1 MLALTT
7 TPSTPHVVLT
17 TVADPIPSGN
27 EVLVRVRAFSL
38 NRGEVLDL
46 PGLPEGSVAGWDVAG
61 VVERPAANGEGPPRG
76 TRVVGLVRAGAWAEL
91 VSVPITML
99 SPVPDDVADVQAAT
113 LPTAGVTALRSL
125 ELGGLV
131 LAKRV
136 LVSGATGGVGRI
148 AVQLAR
154 AAGAHVSA
162 LVRNATVSA
171 PLLHELGAREVIER
185 LEGDFD
191 LVIDRVGG
199 AVFGQ
204 AAEHLAQRGIL
215 VNIATQSPEQTV
227 SFRAGRFDRSPG
239 AMIYTLNQWDESAAQ
254 GGAAKDLARLCAL
267 VADGLLDGQAE
278 YEGSWRE
285 PEIAVEAVLKRKIG
299 GKAVLHVD

>member
-1 MLALTT
+1 MHL
-7 TPSTPHVVLT
+7 VLT
-17 TVADPIPSGN
+17 SVADPVPSSH
-27 EVLVRVRAFSL
+27 EALVRVRAFSL

-46 PGLPEGSVAGWDVAG
+46 PGLAEGSVPGWDVAG
-61 VVERPAANGEGPPRG
+61 VVERPAANGKGPPRG

-91 VSVPITML
+91 ASVPITML
-99 SPVPDDVADVQAAT
+99 SAVPDNVADVQAAT

-136 LVSGATGGVGRI
+136 LISGATGGVGRI

-154 AAGAHVSA
+154 AAGAHVTA

-171 PLLHELGAREVIER
+171 PLLHELGASEVIER

-191 LVIDRVGG
+191 LIIDCVGG

-204 AAEHLAQRGIL
+204 AAEHLAQRGVL

-239 AMIYTLNQWDESAAQ
+239 ATIYTLNQWDESAAQ

-267 VADGLLDGQAE
+267 VADGRLDGQAE

-285 PEIAVEAVLKRKIG
+285 PEIAVEALLKRRIG
-299 GKAVLHVD
+299 GKAVLQVD

>member
-1 MLALTT
+1 M
-7 TPSTPHVVLT
+7 
-17 TVADPIPSGN
+17 
-27 EVLVRVRAFSL
+27 
-38 NRGEVLDL
+38 
-46 PGLPEGSVAGWDVAG
+46 
-61 VVERPAANGEGPPRG
+61 
-76 TRVVGLVRAGAWAEL
+76 
-91 VSVPITML
+91 SVPTTML
-99 SPVPDDVADVQAAT
+99 SPVPDNVADVQAAT

-136 LVSGATGGVGRI
+136 LISGATGGVGRI

-154 AAGAHVSA
+154 AAGAHVTA

-191 LVIDRVGG
+191 LVIDCVGG

-215 VNIATQSPEQTV
+215 VNIATQSPDQTV

-239 AMIYTLNQWDESAAQ
+239 AKIYTLNQWDESAAQ
-254 GGAAKDLARLCAL
+254 GGAANDLARLCAL
-267 VADGLLDGQAE
+267 VADGRLDGKAE

-285 PEIAVEAVLKRKIG
+285 PEIAVEALLKRTIG
-299 GKAVLHVD
+299 GKAVLHVG

>member
-7 TPSTPHVVLT
+7 TATAPHVVLT
-17 TVADPIPSGN
+17 TVADPVPSRN
-27 EVLVRVRAFSL
+27 EALVRVRAFSL

-46 PGLPEGSVAGWDVAG
+46 PGLPEGSVPGWDVAG
-61 VVERPAANGEGPPRG
+61 VVERAAANGAGPPSG

-91 VSVPITML
+91 VSVPTTML
-99 SPVPDDVADVQAAT
+99 SPVPDNVADVQAAT

-136 LVSGATGGVGRI
+136 LISGATGGVGRI

-154 AAGAHVSA
+154 AAGAHVTA

-185 LEGDFD
+185 LEETSTWSSTAS
-191 LVIDRVGG
+191 G
-199 AVFGQ
+199 AP
-204 AAEHLAQRGIL
+204 
-215 VNIATQSPEQTV
+215 S
-227 SFRAGRFDRSPG
+227 SGRPRS
-239 AMIYTLNQWDESAAQ
+239 TLRSAAFWSISPLRVRTRRCPS
-254 GGAAKDLARLCAL
+254 A
-267 VADGLLDGQAE
+267 QA
-278 YEGSWRE
+278 GS
-285 PEIAVEAVLKRKIG
+285 IG
-299 GKAVLHVD
+299 PQAPRSTP

>member
-1 MLALTT
+1 M
-7 TPSTPHVVLT
+7 
-17 TVADPIPSGN
+17 
-27 EVLVRVRAFSL
+27 
-38 NRGEVLDL
+38 
-46 PGLPEGSVAGWDVAG
+46 
-61 VVERPAANGEGPPRG
+61 
-76 TRVVGLVRAGAWAEL
+76 
-91 VSVPITML
+91 SVPTTML
-99 SPVPDDVADVQAAT
+99 SPVPGNVADVQAAT

-136 LVSGATGGVGRI
+136 LISGATGGVGRI

-154 AAGAHVSA
+154 AAGAHVTA

-191 LVIDRVGG
+191 LVIDCVGG

-215 VNIATQSPEQTV
+215 VNIATQSPDHTV
-227 SFRAGRFDRSPG
+227 PFRAGRFDRSPG
-239 AMIYTLNQWDESAAQ
+239 AKIYTLNQWDESAAQ
-254 GGAAKDLARLCAL
+254 GGAANDLARLCAL
-267 VADGLLDGQAE
+267 VADGRLDGQAE

-285 PEIAVEAVLKRKIG
+285 PEIAVEALLKRTIG

>member
-1 MLALTT
+1 
-7 TPSTPHVVLT
+7 
-17 TVADPIPSGN
+17 
-27 EVLVRVRAFSL
+27 
-38 NRGEVLDL
+38 
-46 PGLPEGSVAGWDVAG
+46 
-61 VVERPAANGEGPPRG
+61 
-76 TRVVGLVRAGAWAEL
+76 
-91 VSVPITML
+91 ML
-99 SPVPDDVADVQAAT
+99 SPVPDGVADVQAAT

-136 LVSGATGGVGRI
+136 LITGATGGVGRI

-191 LVIDRVGG
+191 LVIDCVGG

-239 AMIYTLNQWDESAAQ
+239 ATYTLNQWDESAAQ
-254 GGAAKDLARLCAL
+254 GGAARTSFAFVPWSPMGASTGRPNTKAPGGNRVLRGCPEAQDRWQGSAASRLKPVSRPPSDCTHRDPA
-267 VADGLLDGQAE
+267 
-278 YEGSWRE
+278 SWG
-285 PEIAVEAVLKRKIG
+285 A
-299 GKAVLHVD
+299 